1 MGITKALPFE
11 DWKKLNPDCVECED
25 CSGTG
30 VLMGG
35 DICPECDGSGDTAY
49 NIYLDTLQRER
60 ELLSINYKIKAEVR
74 TCNQLNTTDYKQKC
88 LPI

>member
-1 MGITKALPFE
+1 MRVTKALPFE
-11 DWKKLNPDCVECED
+11 DWKKTNPELEECEE

-35 DICPECDGSGDTAY
+35 GDCQECGASGDMAY
-49 NIYLDTLQRER
+49 NIYLATLQRER
-60 ELLSINYKIKAEVR
+60 ELLSINYKIKAEVW
-74 TCNQLNTTDYKQKC
+74 TCNQLSTTDYRQKC